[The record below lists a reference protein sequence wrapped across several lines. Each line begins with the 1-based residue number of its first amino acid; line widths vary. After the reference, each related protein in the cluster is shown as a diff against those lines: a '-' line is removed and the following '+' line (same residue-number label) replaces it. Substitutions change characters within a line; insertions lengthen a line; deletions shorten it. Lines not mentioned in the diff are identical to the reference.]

1 VVGVVGR
8 ERELSLAEGFLDSA
22 REHFSVLALEG
33 EAGIG
38 KTTVWREGV
47 RLAEERQFRVLAC
60 RPAEAEARLTFAA
73 LADLLE
79 PVPEE
84 AFAALSDAQRRALEV
99 ALLRTEPGKVAVD
112 RRTVATAVRSLLAD
126 LASEGP
132 VLLAVDDL
140 QWLDPSSSAALEF
153 VLRRLDPEP
162 IGFLV
167 SRRIREPA
175 RLQVDEL
182 VEPERLTRVAI
193 GPLSLAGLH
202 HVLKGSLGESPPR
215 SLLVRIH
222 EASAGNPLFALEVG
236 RVLAETG
243 VPPPGEP
250 LPVPTDVRE
259 LVRRRIAGLPPAT
272 REVLL
277 AAAALGSPRE
287 EVIKAVLG
295 RSIVADLEPAELQQ
309 IAGLERGAVVFAHP
323 LFAGAVYG
331 SATTAE
337 RRALHRRLADA
348 LDDPETRAR
357 HLALAVEGRDEEAA
371 AVAHAAAT
379 RAAARGAPAAAA
391 ELVDLSLRLT
401 EPGSDAEPLRI
412 LDAVRYL
419 HLAGESGRARR
430 VLEAVDSWE
439 RWTPSL
445 RARGLD
451 FLGELVG
458 YMEEPAAVAELG
470 RRIVDESTD
479 LQMEA
484 VGHLAISYAAMH
496 FDAQRALEHGDI
508 ALALL
513 ERLGDRADPAIL
525 AGGLA
530 VRVRAGA
537 VLGLGLDRELMDRAL
552 ALEAGL
558 PPEDTRIDHLSP
570 VFGFWLRWF
579 DDLDGSRG
587 MLEALILDATT
598 SGHDT
603 TRAVGLMQ
611 LSITESRAGNLQQAH
626 ELARSAFDLAEELGA
641 HHLAMLTTHAL
652 LLAEANLGSLDEA
665 RTLAERLRPLA
676 SGSGGGTIELESAL
690 GLLEL
695 SRGDYEAANRHLE
708 AALEVFERV
717 GFGEPGQFRMHADAA
732 EAAVALGDLGRATSI
747 ADLLQAHGE
756 RTNHRWSLATGAR
769 VRALI
774 AAAEGEVGGALEA
787 CELALRHHEGLPMP
801 IELGRT
807 LLVKGVLERRARR
820 RGDAKKSF
828 EQALEIF
835 EGTGARLWA
844 ERARAELDRVGLRR
858 SSGDELTEAERRVA
872 ELAATG
878 LTNREVAA
886 ALYMSPKTV
895 GANLTRIYRKLG
907 IKSRAELGAHM
918 GGRVQ
923 T

>member
-22 REHFSVLALEG
+22 RERFSVLSLEG

-38 KTTVWREGV
+38 KTTVWREAV
-47 RLAEERQFRVLAC
+47 RLAEERGFRVLAC

-84 AFAALSDAQRRALEV
+84 AFDVLSDGRRGAVEI
-99 ALLRTEPGKVAVD
+99 ALLRREPGPTAVD
-112 RRTVATAVRSLLAD
+112 QRAVGTAVRSLLTE
-126 LASEGP
+126 LARTSP
-132 VLLAVDDL
+132 VLLAVDDV
-140 QWLDPSSSAALEF
+140 QWLDTSSAATLEF
-153 VLRRLDPEP
+153 ALRRSATEP
-162 IGFLV
+162 MGLLV
-167 SRRIREPA
+167 SRRAREPA
-175 RLQVDEL
+175 GLKLDEL
-182 VEPERLTRVAI
+182 VEPARLTKATL

-202 HVLKGSLGESPPR
+202 HLLRERLGEAPAR
-215 SLLVRIH
+215 STLVRIH
-222 EASAGNPLFALEVG
+222 EASSGNPLFALEVG

-259 LVRRRIAGLPPAT
+259 LVRHRIASLPPAT

-287 EVIKAVLG
+287 EVIRAVLG
-295 RSIVADLEPAELQQ
+295 RTIAADLEPAELHE

-323 LFAGAVYG
+323 LFAGAVYR
-331 SATTAE
+331 SATLAE
-337 RRALHRRLADA
+337 RRALHRRLADE
-348 LDDPETRAR
+348 LDEPETRAR
-357 HLALAVEGRDEEAA
+357 HLALAVGGRDEEAA

-391 ELVDLSLRLT
+391 ELVELSLRLT

-419 HLAGESGRARR
+419 HLAGETERARR
-430 VLEAVDSWE
+430 VLESVDSWE
-439 RWTPSL
+439 RWPPSL
-445 RARGLD
+445 QARGLD

-458 YMEEPAAVAELG
+458 YMEEPAAVAEFG

-479 LQMEA
+479 IQAQA
-484 VGHLAISYAAMH
+484 VGHLVISFAAMQ
-496 FDAQRALEHGDI
+496 FEARRALEHADT

-558 PPEDTRIDHLSP
+558 PPEDMRIEHLSP

-579 DDLDGSRG
+579 DDLEGSRR
-587 MLEALILDATT
+587 MLEALTRDATA
-598 SGHDT
+598 SGHET

-611 LSITESRAGNLQQAH
+611 LSVTESRAGNLQRAH
-626 ELARSAFDLAEELGA
+626 ELARSAFVLAEELGA
-641 HHLAMLTTHAL
+641 HQLAMLTTHAL
-652 LLAEANLGSLDEA
+652 LLAEANLGSVDEA
-665 RTLAERLRPLA
+665 RTLAERLRRLA
-676 SGSGGGTIELESAL
+676 SGSGGGTIELEGAL

-708 AALEVFERV
+708 AALDVFERV

-747 ADLLQAHGE
+747 ADLLKGHGE

-774 AAAEGEVGGALEA
+774 AAADGDLDAALEA
-787 CELALRHHEGLPMP
+787 CELALGHHEGLPMP

-807 LLVKGVLERRARR
+807 LLVKGVLERRERR
-820 RGDAKKSF
+820 RGDAKRSF

-835 EGTGARLWA
+835 ESAGARLWA
-844 ERARAELDRVGLRR
+844 ERGRAELERVGLRR